1 MTNAVAMPGAP
12 CIFAVYVG
20 IIVAG
25 ATAMSNMGLRRP
37 VLKREDSLLLDA
49 SQRCA
54 YVKPYAGGEERKAV
68 EPHRLHQLG
77 TAQLRRPQNRMYHSV
92 APIETAEEHVIQ

>member
-1 MTNAVAMPGAP
+1 
-12 CIFAVYVG
+12 VYIG
-20 IIVAG
+20 IIVAD
-25 ATAMSNMGLRRP
+25 AAAMSNMGLRWSVP
-37 VLKREDSLLLDA
+37 EREDDLLLDA

-54 YVKPYAGGEERKAV
+54 YVKPYAGGEERRAV